1 MTARDTTEGYVKRP
15 RGDRHDALPAQGICC
30 FFTWLTV
37 LWIGVAAADPKSIG
51 STTAAPPS
59 AAVATAQSPILA
71 PGYSALRF
79 PTPEPGTYRLP
90 PIAPAPDGEV
100 LDTGGHPIRLHQLYE
115 DRFVVL
121 SFIYSTCDD
130 VNGCP
135 LATHVL
141 YRLFRTLKVE
151 PELARKVQLL
161 TLSFDPSND
170 TPEVMRLYGQG
181 FAKGPPDWTFLT
193 AESDAALAPV
203 LSAYGQSVNRILDAQ
218 GRDSGRIAHVLRV
231 YLIDRAR
238 RIRNIY
244 SVSFLHPDLVMAD
257 LRTLI
262 LEDQA
267 PPADPAGSA
276 YQTQAR
282 PSPRTA
288 ELLAQALHPPLGLP
302 PLPPG
307 PALTA
312 ERIDLGRKLFFDRRL
327 SANGS
332 LSCALCHIP
341 TQGFS
346 ARAMSRAVGM
356 EGRSLRRNASSL
368 YNVAYADP
376 LFPDGRER
384 GLDTLTWQELL
395 DPERMG
401 NLSVAMALDK
411 VQALPDYLGLFE
423 AAFEGRSAGMETLG
437 QAMAAYLRTL
447 VTARSPFDRWR
458 FGGDATAMDESAV
471 RGLRLFDG
479 KAGCR
484 DCHRLAEDHALLTD
498 NALYDT
504 GIGWHRSM
512 GAPTP
517 RPVIEPVPGIRIEVD
532 PAAVAGT
539 EERPFND
546 LGRYEVTQDP
556 ADRWRF
562 RTPSLRNVALTAP
575 YMHDGSLPD
584 LAAVVEHYN
593 RGGHPHPG
601 QDPRIRPLGLSQA
614 EQADLVAFLHALT
627 GDNLDLIA
635 VDAEAAEGG

>member
-1 MTARDTTEGYVKRP
+1 MTASASAGGYVTSPRRDRP
-15 RGDRHDALPAQGICC
+15 CTSPAQGLRRFLACLAI
-30 FFTWLTV
+30 LLV
-37 LWIGVAAADPKSIG
+37 GVAGAGATSIG
-51 STTAAPPS
+51 FETTAPPS
-59 AAVATAQSPILA
+59 PQVATAQSPILA
-71 PGYSALRF
+71 PGYSTLRF
-79 PTPEPGTYRLP
+79 SAPEPGIYRLP
-90 PIAPAPDGEV
+90 PIGPAPDGEV
-100 LDTGGHPIRLHQLYE
+100 LDTGGRPVRLHQLFE

-135 LATHVL
+135 LATYVL
-141 YRLFRTLKVE
+141 YRLFRTLKAD
-151 PELARKVQLL
+151 PTLASQVRLL

-231 YLIDRAR
+231 YLIDRAK

-244 SVSFLHPDLVMAD
+244 SVSFLHPDLVLAD

-262 LEDQA
+262 LEDRA

-276 YQTQAR
+276 SQAQAR

-302 PLPPG
+302 PLPAG

-341 TQGFS
+341 AQGFT
-346 ARAMSRAVGM
+346 ARSMARAVGM

-368 YNVAYADP
+368 YNIAYANP
-376 LFPDGRER
+376 LFPDGREL

-447 VTARSPFDRWR
+447 VSARSPFDRWR
-458 FGGDATAMDESAV
+458 FGGDATAMDEAAV
-471 RGLRLFDG
+471 RGLRLFEG

-484 DCHRLAEDHALLTD
+484 DCHLLAEDHALLTD
-498 NALYDT
+498 NALHDT
-504 GIGWHRSM
+504 GIGWHRTM

-532 PAAVAGT
+532 LAAVAGT

-562 RTPSLRNVALTAP
+562 RTPSLRNVAATAP
-575 YMHDGSLPD
+575 FMHDGSLPD

-601 QDPRIRPLGLSQA
+601 QDPRIRPLGLNPD

-635 VDAEAAEGG
+635 ADAEAAEGG